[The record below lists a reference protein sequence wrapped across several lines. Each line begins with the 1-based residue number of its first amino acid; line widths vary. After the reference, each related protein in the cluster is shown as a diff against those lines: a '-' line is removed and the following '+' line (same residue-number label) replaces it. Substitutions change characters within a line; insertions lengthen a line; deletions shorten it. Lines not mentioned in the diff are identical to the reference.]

1 MQSSLSLSPNQSGTI
16 HKESPVFWN
25 STMRYIFTLLLLIS
39 LSVPCIFAREAHSNS
54 LPHHDFA
61 LIIPSSQDDY
71 SSVLKRL
78 LDDIIEYLDASHI
91 LPQGYPKACAIT
103 TSPSEDNPSIHVI
116 SCVPITTEN
125 GKANGILLDQEG
137 HFIQFSILTYPD
149 TRVYLFEIY
158 LFERLPKRLQH
169 TSQENSVRIGVHLPW
184 LEDTMYEK
192 LFPALEE
199 AIIRAGAQKIFFEET
214 AQKQFTDE

>member
-1 MQSSLSLSPNQSGTI
+1 
-16 HKESPVFWN
+16 
-25 STMRYIFTLLLLIS
+25 MRYIVALLFLVFVLEICMFTKE
-39 LSVPCIFAREAHSNS
+39 VHSNS

-71 SSVLKRL
+71 SFVRDRL
-78 LDDIIEYLDASHI
+78 LHDIIEYLDASHI

-116 SCVPITTEN
+116 SCVLGTLDN
-125 GKANGILLDQEG
+125 GKASGILLDQEG

-199 AIIRAGAQKIFFEET
+199 AIIRAGAQKVFFEEPT
-214 AQKQFTDE
+214 LKQFTDE

>member
-1 MQSSLSLSPNQSGTI
+1 
-16 HKESPVFWN
+16 
-25 STMRYIFTLLLLIS
+25 MRYIFTLLLLVFV
-39 LSVPCIFAREAHSNS
+39 SVSCIFAKEVHSNS

-71 SSVLKRL
+71 SSVRNRL

-91 LPQGYPKACAIT
+91 LRQGYPKACVIA

-116 SCVPITTEN
+116 SCVLSTPDN
-125 GKANGILLDQEG
+125 GKANGILLDPDG

-158 LFERLPKRLQH
+158 LFERLPARLQH
-169 TSQENSVRIGVHLPW
+169 TSQEHSVRIGVHLPS
-184 LEDTMYEK
+184 LEDTMYGT

-199 AIIRAGAQKIFFEET
+199 ALIHAGTQKIFFEEPT
-214 AQKQFTDE
+214 PKQFTDE